1 MFLGELTVQEN
12 IAKGSPGP
20 VYRYEDQIKYRDAP
34 QFSFGDQVR
43 MPQEKPKYDFYE
55 NALFLDDPIQAN
67 NNRRGR
73 VCAPKIGTEP
83 RMAGAHDNANPGP
96 QYMVTSRP
104 EFQKAAD
111 YTFGF
116 RRGVMLKNDIS
127 TPGAVGPGRYV
138 PEASANPSQKQ
149 NFPRWTFQKNPRPE
163 PAVKKYDKHQTYDN
177 RSSLGEQCSSKNRSS
192 TLPHFGTSNREGQKK
207 LGGFADQMRGGQSVK
222 MYHPKF

>member
-1 MFLGELTVQEN
+1 
-12 IAKGSPGP
+12 
-20 VYRYEDQIKYRDAP
+20 
-34 QFSFGDQVR
+34 

-83 RMAGAHDNANPGP
+83 RMHGWHDNANPGP

-104 EFQKAAD
+104 EFEKLPE
-111 YTFGF
+111 YTFGY

-138 PEASANPSQKQ
+138 PEASVNPSTKLD
-149 NFPRWTFQKNPRPE
+149 FPRWT
-163 PAVKKYDKHQTYDN
+163 
-177 RSSLGEQCSSKNRSS
+177 
-192 TLPHFGTSNREGQKK
+192 
-207 LGGFADQMRGGQSVK
+207 M
-222 MYHPKF
+222 